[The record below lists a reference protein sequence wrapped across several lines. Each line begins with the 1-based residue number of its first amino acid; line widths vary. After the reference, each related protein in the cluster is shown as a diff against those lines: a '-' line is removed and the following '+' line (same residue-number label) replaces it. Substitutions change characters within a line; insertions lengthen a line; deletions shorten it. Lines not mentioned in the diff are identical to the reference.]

1 MRVIVDSSVLLR
13 KLFGEPEPLAEWS
26 SIVEAYASRI
36 LLVEV
41 GRVIDRCR
49 LEGRVDDE
57 QVAHLHQEAH
67 RILRSIDL
75 IELTNTILER
85 AATAMPTVL
94 GSLDAL
100 HLVTALELRRSSGK
114 PLAVATHDRQLAR
127 AARASGFT
135 VYGA

>member
-1 MRVIVDSSVLLR
+1 MRVLVDTSVLLR
-13 KLFGEPEPLAEWS
+13 KLFGEPDPLAEWS
-26 SIVEAYASRI
+26 RIEEAYASRI

-49 LEGRVDDE
+49 LEGKIGDE
-57 QVAHLHQEAH
+57 EVAHLHEEA
-67 RILRSIDL
+67 RRVLRSIDVVD
-75 IELTNTILER
+75 LTNTILER

-100 HLVTALELRRSSGK
+100 HLVTALELRRSSDK
-114 PLAVATHDRQLAR
+114 PLAIATHDHQLAR
-127 AARASGFT
+127 AARASGFV

>member
-1 MRVIVDSSVLLR
+1 MTVLVDSSVLLR
-13 KLFGEPEPLAEWS
+13 KLFGEADQLAEWS
-26 SIVEAYASRI
+26 RIEEAYASRI

-49 LEGRVDDE
+49 LEGKIDDE
-57 QVAHLHQEAH
+57 QVAHLHEESR
-67 RILRSIDL
+67 RILRSIDVV
-75 IELTNTILER
+75 ELTPTILDR

-100 HLVTALELRRSSGK
+100 HLVTALELARSTGK
-114 PLAVATHDRQLAR
+114 AVAIATHDRQLAR
-127 AARASGFT
+127 AGRASGLA